1 MTRIESVPPQAARPN
16 FGIGARQL
24 FPLAAGITYLNH
36 GGYGLCSR
44 SVMDAAEALRR
55 HIEAN
60 PTLFLREELP
70 LRLRQTAG
78 ILAAHLNAKG
88 EDIVFTGNASD
99 AINAVLRSF
108 VLMPGDEVVTTSH
121 AYGAVRRTLEFVTE
135 RAGARLVYA
144 DLPYPIADKN
154 QALDALQRALSA
166 RTRLAVLD
174 HVTSQTAIRLP
185 LGRMVAACAERGVKV
200 MIDGA
205 HGPGQVPVDLGALE
219 ELGVHYYIGSGHK
232 WLGTPR
238 GTGFL
243 WTAQRRQAGLRPT
256 IISHFIDDGYTAAFD
271 WPGTR
276 DFTPWLC
283 LPEALAFRARFTEP
297 AIDTYCRSLAMEG
310 AGILA
315 EAWGVKRMVP
325 NAMMGFMTSVPFP
338 IAGKRS
344 AQQAEAVWR
353 AFRDRGLE
361 PAVHVFEGRVLVR
374 ASAFVYSTLADFEA
388 LAAAGKEILAG

>member
-1 MTRIESVPPQAARPN
+1 
-16 FGIGARQL
+16 
-24 FPLAAGITYLNH
+24 
-36 GGYGLCSR
+36 
-44 SVMDAAEALRR
+44 
-55 HIEAN
+55 
-60 PTLFLREELP
+60 
-70 LRLRQTAG
+70 
-78 ILAAHLNAKG
+78 
-88 EDIVFTGNASD
+88 
-99 AINAVLRSF
+99 VLRSF

-185 LGRMVAACAERGVKV
+185 LGRMVAVCAERGVKV

-205 HGPGQVPVDLGALE
+205 HGPGQVPVDLDALE
-219 ELGVHYYIGSGHK
+219 ELGVHYYVGSGHK

-297 AIDTYCRSLAMEG
+297 AIDSYCRSLAMEG

-338 IAGKRS
+338 VAGKRS

-361 PAVHVFEGRVLVR
+361 PAVHVFEGRILVR

-388 LAAAGKEILAG
+388 LAAAGKDILAG